1 MEDWIDFSN
10 FSVEG
15 GCLSLVLK
23 DFVAHVHDLAVY
35 VKVELPFAHYV
46 ICPLQMQIISS
57 FDNCPQFCVQF
68 LLFKVFSIL
77 TSANVFVFQDFN
89 FQHKD
94 CSTYSGGSEGPVD
107 FCYSFSI
114 SNDIAQIGNSST
126 QMSICDSL
134 RLVFWIYFYLLT
146 LIFVHQWLTFIGK
159 FWSCCC
165 FSLDWLFFRL
175 SRGFPFLLHSFWL
188 FFCLLGWSLWPYEM
202 FHGKTSLSWVLLLQL
217 SNFIN

>member
-1 MEDWIDFSN
+1 M
-10 FSVEG
+10 EG

-35 VKVELPFAHYV
+35 VKVELPFAHFV

-77 TSANVFVFQDFN
+77 TSANVFAFQDFN

-114 SNDIAQIGNSST
+114 SNDIAQIGNSVWTDFSSDSVEDFLFCYT
-126 QMSICDSL
+126 AFGYSFAYWDGPCDHM
-134 RLVFWIYFYLLT
+134 R
-146 LIFVHQWLTFIGK
+146 
-159 FWSCCC
+159 C
-165 FSLDWLFFRL
+165 FMGRH
-175 SRGFPFLLHSFWL
+175 P
-188 FFCLLGWSLWPYEM
+188 
-202 FHGKTSLSWVLLLQL
+202 
-217 SNFIN
+217 